1 MKKSILWI
9 SSFVPYDTVD
19 HAGGKNHNYHVK
31 YMNATG
37 KFNIFLLSRCYE
49 REITKIDLDKYKI
62 PNRIAVIEG
71 DRFHSLIRKINN
83 IGSVINPYHKYFG
96 LLPNYQG
103 NKVVRLIREYVK
115 TGEQPDIVI
124 LQWTQMLLLLPLIK
138 ECFPNSKVVAIEEDV
153 AFLGYKRKYE
163 YVNNA
168 LKKAFYK
175 CRYQRLKKV
184 EIENLNKTD
193 LILVNNKKDAKLLS
207 ENHCAKEKV
216 DQIAI
221 YYDDYSGIERKPLNK
236 NIVFFGAMGRLENHL
251 SAMWFIEKVFPLI
264 KDKEVNFVVLGGGPH
279 KELLQKQ
286 NDRIRILGFVKDIS
300 PYFANS
306 LCLAAPLVLGAGI
319 KVKILEALSSGIPVL
334 TNKIGIEGIPAKN
347 GIEYIHCEDPMEYAK
362 AINNLIN
369 NHIDAEALTENA
381 KNFMMKEFEPSIRM
395 DHVVKRLLEL

>member
-1 MKKSILWI
+1 M
-9 SSFVPYDTVD
+9 
-19 HAGGKNHNYHVK
+19 
-31 YMNATG
+31 
-37 KFNIFLLSRCYE
+37 
-49 REITKIDLDKYKI
+49 DKYKI

-71 DRFHSLIRKINN
+71 DKLHGLIRKINN
-83 IGSVINPYHKYFG
+83 IGSIINPYHKYCG

-103 NKVVRLIREYVK
+103 RKVVRLIKEYTK

-138 ECFPNSKVVAIEEDV
+138 ECFPNSKVVSIEEDV
-153 AFLGYKRKYE
+153 AFLGFKRKYE
-163 YVNNA
+163 YVNNP

-175 CRYQRLKKV
+175 CRYQRLKKM
-184 EIENLNKTD
+184 ELEYLNKTD

-207 ENHCAKEKV
+207 ESHCSKEKV
-216 DQIAI
+216 EQIAI
-221 YYDDYSGIERKPLNK
+221 YYDDYSGINRKCSNK
-236 NIVFFGAMGRLENHL
+236 DVVFFGAMGRLENHL

-264 KDKEVNFVVLGGGPH
+264 DDKEVNFIVLGGGPH

-286 NDRIRILGFVKDIS
+286 NDRIKILGFVKDIS
-300 PYFANS
+300 PYFEKS

-347 GIEYIHCEDPMEYAK
+347 GIEYIHCEEPMEYAK

-369 NHIDAEALTENA
+369 NRMGADGLTERA
-381 KNFMMKEFEPSIRM
+381 KNFMLKEFEPSIKM
-395 DHVVKRLLEL
+395 DNVVNRLLDL